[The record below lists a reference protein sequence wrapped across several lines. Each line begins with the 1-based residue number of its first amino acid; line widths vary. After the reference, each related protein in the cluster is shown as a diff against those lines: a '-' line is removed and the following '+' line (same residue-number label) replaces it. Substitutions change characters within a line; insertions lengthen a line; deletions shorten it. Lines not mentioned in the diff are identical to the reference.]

1 MPHRKSAA
9 VLRLR
14 SLAAGLLALA
24 GTAGAADTGWGGSFH
39 AAIGSARISMRGED
53 PVLLVANLRFDFDG
67 GPADESGSGTVTA
80 YNEAGNL
87 ALDDFPFTWTRKGT
101 AGFQAVLDPEGFG
114 SFLAGRVEAAAGA
127 ETAITLTAASG
138 KGKAGKE
145 GGNLRFAAKSAG
157 TASLDGGAAIR
168 LKAKVRCR

>member
-1 MPHRKSAA
+1 MPNSRSAA

-24 GTAGAADTGWGGSFH
+24 GTASAAGTGWGGSFH
-39 AAIGSARISMRGED
+39 AAIGSARISLKGGD

-67 GPADESGSGTVTA
+67 EAADESGAGTVTA
-80 YNEAGNL
+80 YNEAGNVI
-87 ALDDFPFTWTRKGT
+87 LDDFPFTWARKGT

-114 SFLAGRVEAAAGA
+114 AFLAGRVEAARGA
-127 ETAITLTAASG
+127 EAAVTLDSASG
-138 KGKAGKE
+138 NGKAGKE
-145 GGNLRFAAKSAG
+145 IGNLRFAAKAAG
-157 TASLDGGAAIR
+157 TASLDGGAAVR